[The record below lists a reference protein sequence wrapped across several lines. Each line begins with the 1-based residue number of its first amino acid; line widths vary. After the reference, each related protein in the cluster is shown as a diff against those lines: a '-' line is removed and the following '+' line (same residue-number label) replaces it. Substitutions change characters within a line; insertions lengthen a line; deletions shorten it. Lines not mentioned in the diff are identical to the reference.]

1 MRSRRGTTP
10 IGAVLIPTTIR
21 SSPKPLTSGRG
32 KRDRLKL
39 HRRMTTLARESDSGM
54 SSDPN
59 EPRISLVIPAW
70 NEAAY
75 LPRLLDTVEAARGR
89 YRHGPNH
96 IEVIVADNDSTDETP
111 RIAAARGCSVKHV
124 SKRLIAA
131 ARNGGAGAARGEIV
145 AFADADFRLHPETF
159 NYIDA
164 VMQHP
169 GYVGG
174 ATGITM
180 ERWSLGIAATWFMIM
195 PPLWLMGID
204 GGVWFCRRSDFQ
216 GIGGYSETVPMG
228 EDVEFLR
235 RLKRLGSSRRP
246 KQKLATRFTA
256 KKIGIPPAM
265 VLNSSRKWDKHGD
278 WHMFSDVGRGAF
290 YLLFARHRLK
300 EYAQRYWYEDR

>member
-1 MRSRRGTTP
+1 
-10 IGAVLIPTTIR
+10 
-21 SSPKPLTSGRG
+21 
-32 KRDRLKL
+32 
-39 HRRMTTLARESDSGM
+39 MT
-54 SSDPN
+54 SDPDHAD
-59 EPRISLVIPAW
+59 ISLVIPAW

-75 LPRLLDTVEAARGR
+75 LPRLLDSADAARNR
-89 YRHGPNH
+89 YVNGPDR

-111 RIAAARGCSVKHV
+111 QIAISRGCRVEHI

-131 ARNGGAGAARGEIV
+131 ARNGGAAVARGRLL

-169 GYVGG
+169 GFLGG

-180 ERWSLGIAATWFMIM
+180 ERWSLGIAATWYTIM
-195 PPLWLMGID
+195 PPLWLLSLD

-216 GIGGYSETVPMG
+216 EIGGYNETVPLG

-235 RLKRLGSSRRP
+235 RLKRLGTGRRP

-256 KKIGIPPAM
+256 NKLRVPPAL
-265 VLNSSRKWDKHGD
+265 VLNSCRKFDKHGD
-278 WHMFSDVGRGAF
+278 WHMFPFVLRGAF
-290 YLLFARHRLK
+290 YLLFARGKLT
-300 EYAQRYWYEDR
+300 EYARQYWYEDREGLSGPGELK